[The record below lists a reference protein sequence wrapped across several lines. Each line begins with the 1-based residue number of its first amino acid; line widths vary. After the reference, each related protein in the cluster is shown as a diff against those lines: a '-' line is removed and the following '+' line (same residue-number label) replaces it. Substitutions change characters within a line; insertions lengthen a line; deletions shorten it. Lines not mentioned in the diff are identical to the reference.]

1 MYALLIPRCRG
12 LYATMM
18 SVCLSVCSFVRLSP
32 QPRVSQM
39 FPARE
44 NSPPCENSPEIYAC
58 GGGLLVPPINA
69 QSCTFVWVMIK
80 LRSSCVAHT
89 VFGRVLSVI
98 ASAMNDIDP
107 LILLQVVR
115 RLYTVQ
121 CRGLLSLSSHH
132 VNLHAVPSCHLQGY
146 WSRYWLKGCEP
157 SGDRK
162 SKNGCYRR
170 CQGTF
175 STCWQGSRIRSVRIL
190 GLFLNDTYVQ

>member
-18 SVCLSVCSFVRLSP
+18 SVCLFVCSSVASVKGVTD
-32 QPRVSQM
+32 VSC
-39 FPARE
+39 PWKLP
-44 NSPPCENSPEIYAC
+44 PPCENSPEIYAC

-98 ASAMNDIDP
+98 ASAMNDIYP

-121 CRGLLSLSSHH
+121 CRGLLSLISHH